1 MTKSARA
8 AKPPPIVP
16 LRQGSSGATED
27 PGLRGGVFSFPPSN
41 RLIITTQK
49 GVYTWDVYGITEIFR
64 SGSEGI
70 VAAKKIVIGNEM
82 LAVADSQ
89 VVVLHDIS
97 GGLQRS
103 YRLKGSD
110 VSDFLLLVHNLIDS
124 TQGQVRRLK
133 YANASKNL
141 FFTTTLQNSVQSYSL
156 KHSKLL
162 DPTHTHPSPPS
173 VFALSCT
180 SQFLLS
186 TSPAP
191 PTIHLTRL
199 AFNTPPVL
207 LHPQSSSS
215 AVVAAEFHPE
225 RENYFCIAFADG
237 TAAVY
242 DAYHFYDNHGNGQRR
257 DNAGTLGNCGEK
269 AFIRG
274 LHVGTMTKTAGT
286 EDVVTLEG
294 YDPGIDQG
302 GIGPR
307 ESGISA
313 VAFVPGRK
321 ATVVTV
327 GADGKCCVVDFTQ
340 PTKNRAV
347 LLKSWH
353 IRRPATSLSVICSTK
368 RAITGQ
374 FDGGNDPAPEQ
385 GHSLLNE
392 SYYIAVGRSDGRV
405 LLFDLDGKALGEQGL
420 DDSGARVIDVE
431 WTEIGSAATPSRQ
444 NIGSGIRR
452 SPVVKRKRK
461 SLGSSAFAET
471 RPVQMELVTTSPNTA
486 EPFEDPLFDFT
497 TPRKTLGAFH
507 WEPPSDEST
516 VAAVNTRDGVREGKT
531 VVEANKDSHQR
542 PIHVTTKSSSATV
555 HRKPVEKFPRSSRT
569 ETEESSLQSSIEDGS
584 TPPIPPRPNPKPG
597 GRLSMRRAQTSRQSD
612 SQNSSYPNMLA
623 KARTVSSGN
632 TRLSKGLSVATP
644 PTKTKVLFGPRK
656 PPSPKVNDSRE
667 TTEAS
672 EAHFKPEQPEH
683 EWLDV
688 PPETL
693 RGANEVSP
701 VSPAT
706 SNKSYKT
713 AMSQPYTSDS
723 PERSDDT
730 VVDWTVGSP
739 RQPVPTLQITHPSS
753 ERPSKAKSKRK
764 GHISLSISSE
774 SAGTSTPTP
783 SISDA
788 AAGPISRCS
797 AGSPTKALPSLPPMS
812 STEAMVTQNGE
823 PKQKGHIS
831 LSVSSA
837 SNSGT
842 ITPISSD
849 SDGPMIQWPSL
860 KKSPRIPELN
870 KGLPNPK
877 KHAAPP
883 TPSFKSPIS
892 DSTADTILQ
901 EYAASRSPSPPRAA
915 NTSWLVSTIYPEPK
929 APSPP
934 PPETAAKSLLLSTID
949 MERQRQPGPCTC
961 SLEIRSILEASV
973 TTLRAEI
980 TRQFD
985 AQRTWFE
992 ELLRVE
998 GEGRVI
1004 LAEQNHRLRDQLA
1017 RHEREEEK
1025 RKSRGGMSS
1034 SQRV

>member
-16 LRQGSSGATED
+16 SRQGSSGATED
-27 PGLRGGVFSFPPSN
+27 PGFCGRGVSSFPPAN

-49 GVYTWDVYGITEIFR
+49 GVYNWDVYGITEIFR

-103 YRLKGSD
+103 YRLKGSE
-110 VSDFLLLVHNLIDS
+110 VSVLLLLVHNSIDS
-124 TQGQVRRLK
+124 TQGQVRLLK
-133 YANASKNL
+133 YANESKNL

-186 TSPAP
+186 TSPTP

-207 LHPQSSSS
+207 VHPQSSSS

-257 DNAGTLGNCGEK
+257 DNAGSLGNCGEK

-274 LHVGTMTKTAGT
+274 LHLGTMTKIATT
-286 EDVVTLEG
+286 EDGVTLEG
-294 YDPGIDQG
+294 YDPGVDQG

-340 PTKNRAV
+340 PTKSRAV

-353 IRRPATSLSVICSTK
+353 IRRPATSLSIICSTK
-368 RAITGQ
+368 RAIIGQ
-374 FDGGNDPAPEQ
+374 FDGVDDPAPERSH
-385 GHSLLNE
+385 GLPNE
-392 SYYIAVGRSDGRV
+392 SYYIAVGRADGKV

-431 WTEIGSAATPSRQ
+431 WTEIGSAAIPSYQ

-452 SPVVKRKRK
+452 SPVVKKKRK
-461 SLGSSAFAET
+461 SLASSAFAET
-471 RPVQMELVTTSPNTA
+471 RPVQMQLVTTSPNTA
-486 EPFEDPLFDFT
+486 EPLEDSLFDFT

-507 WEPPSDEST
+507 WEPSSDESI
-516 VAAVNTRDGVREGKT
+516 VAGVDTRGGVREGNT
-531 VVEANKDSHQR
+531 VVEANTDSHQR

-555 HRKPVEKFPRSSRT
+555 QRKPVEDSSRSSQT

-612 SQNSSYPNMLA
+612 SQSTSYPSMMA
-623 KARTVSSGN
+623 KARKVSSSN
-632 TRLSKGLSVATP
+632 TRLSKGLSIATP

-667 TTEAS
+667 NMDAS
-672 EAHFKPEQPEH
+672 EVHFRPEQREYA
-683 EWLDV
+683 WLDV
-688 PPETL
+688 PSETL

-706 SNKSYKT
+706 SNRSYKT

-730 VVDWTVGSP
+730 VVDWTAGSP
-739 RQPVPTLQITHPSS
+739 RQPVPTLQITHPSG

-764 GHISLSISSE
+764 GHVSLSVSSV

-783 SISDA
+783 SVSDA
-788 AAGPISRCS
+788 AAHPISRSS
-797 AGSPTKALPSLPPMS
+797 AGSPTKVLPSLPPMS
-812 STEAMVTQNGE
+812 STEPMVTQNWE
-823 PKQKGHIS
+823 SKQKGHIS
-831 LSVSSA
+831 LSVSPD

-842 ITPISSD
+842 ITPMSSD
-849 SDGPMIQWPSL
+849 SDGPIIQWPSL

-877 KHAAPP
+877 KYAASP
-883 TPSFKSPIS
+883 TSSFKAPIS
-892 DSTADTILQ
+892 DSTTDTILQ
-901 EYAASRSPSPPRAA
+901 GYAAPQSSSPPRAA
-915 NTSWLVSTIYPEPK
+915 NTSWLVPTIYPEPE
-929 APSPP
+929 APSQT
-934 PPETAAKSLLLSTID
+934 PPETAPESLLLSTVD
-949 MERQRQPGPCTC
+949 PVRQSQPRPCIC
-961 SLEIRSILEASV
+961 SLETKSILEASL
-973 TTLRAEI
+973 TTIRADI

-992 ELLRVE
+992 ELLRADEE
-998 GEGRVI
+998 GGAM
-1004 LAEQNHRLRDQLA
+1004 LAKENHRLRDQLA
-1017 RHEREEEK
+1017 RHEREE
-1025 RKSRGGMSS
+1025 
-1034 SQRV
+1034 